1 MRLTTVL
8 LIAMA
13 CAGLGLGQEK
23 QAKPEAR
30 GKSEGIKVHGHWV
43 LEVRNPDGSKASRH
57 EYENELQTTGDLG
70 LLKLLTGG
78 AVSLGWFIALETQ
91 FDCTILGQIEYCPYL
106 VVAQSASICVDLVTQ
121 GVFPAIPNQT
131 CSTSL
136 TVGPDGSGY
145 NLVLQGTTVPAT
157 SNASITNADSYLLT
171 CPTGTTPAACLA
183 GASFNSWQFTRVGA
197 QAQNFTPLQAGQTVT
212 VTVTLS
218 FS

>member
-1 MRLTTVL
+1 MRLTTVF

-13 CAGLGLGQEK
+13 CAGVGFGQEK
-23 QAKPEAR
+23 PAKPEAR

-57 EYENELQTTGDLG
+57 EYENELQTTGDVG

-78 AVSLGWFIALETQ
+78 ASTLGWFIALETA
-91 FDCTILGQIEYCPYL
+91 FDCSIVGQFEYCPYL
-106 VVAQSASICVDLVTQ
+106 AVAQSATICADLATQ

-136 TVGPDGSGY
+136 TVAPDSTGF

-157 SNASITNADSYLLT
+157 SNAQITNADSYLLT
-171 CPTGTTPAACLA
+171 CPSGTTPAVCLA
-183 GASFNSWQFTRVGA
+183 NASFNSWQFTRVSA